1 VEFLKM
7 IIKGKLI
14 TILGVIAFII
24 ILFIVIIYIIIDSKT
39 KNEIINE
46 RGAAEKQRTEGNQ

>member
-1 VEFLKM
+1 M

-24 ILFIVIIYIIIDSKT
+24 ILFIVIIYIFIDSKT